1 MGVPS
6 CIPFLPEDSDSVKVE
21 ALYVGDPATLQA
33 DVGDG
38 LVEEFY
44 WCFTQEEKGTNM
56 EDVKTVCTHSSDC
69 VNGTVVS
76 RAEIL
81 N

>member
-6 CIPFLPEDSDSVKVE
+6 CIPFLPQDSNRDKVE
-21 ALYVGDPATLQA
+21 AVYLGNPVKLQA

-38 LVEEFY
+38 LAEEIS
-44 WCFTQEEKGTNM
+44 WWFTHKEKGTNM
-56 EDVKTVCTHSSDC
+56 EDQRTVCTHSSDC

-76 RAEIL
+76 MAETL